1 LITLLCATG
10 IALAFLA
17 CSDGGGDNQGSAPAT
32 GTDEGA
38 GRALPAITFTGSQGR
53 TATLAVEVADDAGE
67 MQCGLMHR
75 TSLPE
80 GQGMVFIY
88 AQDANG
94 GFWMRNT
101 LIPLSIAYAAADGR
115 IVDILEMKPVPSP
128 RMTPWRLADGR
139 EVAIADG
146 EPVPAGATWVTY
158 PPRAEYRYV
167 IEANQGWFARH
178 GIAAGDR
185 VDVSRAVEQRD
196 AAAPPPLCLESG
208 A

>member
-1 LITLLCATG
+1 LVLLLCAVSL
-10 IALAFLA
+10 ALGLA
-17 CSDGGGDNQGSAPAT
+17 CSDEDGDR
-32 GTDEGA
+32 EGA
-38 GRALPAITFTGSQGR
+38 APVAGADGAAARALPSIAFRGGAGR
-53 TATLAVEVADDAGE
+53 TATLAVEVADDPNE

-75 TSLPE
+75 MSLPE

-128 RMTPWRLADGR
+128 GMTPWRLPDGR

-146 EPVPAGATWVTY
+146 QPVPQGATWVTY

-167 IEANQGWFARH
+167 IEANQGWFSRH
-178 GIAAGDR
+178 GIAVGDH
-185 VDVSRAVEQRD
+185 VDVSPAVEQRE